1 MGCAVFP
8 CIFATMQLDDLNGKR
23 ILISPLN
30 WGFGHVSRC
39 IGIVHRLLGKEN
51 TVVIACDAEQEAIF
65 REYFPDLDYV
75 RHEGYPFSFGGKGHF
90 ALDLFKR
97 YFALRKRLRLE
108 SIEAG
113 KLVKEFRIDVILSDH
128 RYGFVVKGIPS
139 VFITH
144 QLNLPLKWYQAPV
157 AVRHNKF
164 IQKFK
169 HIWVLDTPEFKY
181 AGRLSATFT
190 NAKAIYIGPV
200 SRFECYDEVPDKT
213 YKTVAVVSGPA
224 VYAQQFADWIAQK
237 HPSALVIC
245 HESIELPVSMPRL
258 SGTWREQDQAIL
270 RAQEII
276 SRSGYSTI
284 MDLAHLGVRGTYE
297 PTPGQAEQLYLKEW
311 LKDCSECRP

>member
-1 MGCAVFP
+1 M
-8 CIFATMQLDDLNGKR
+8 
-23 ILISPLN
+23 ISPLN
-30 WGFGHVSRC
+30 WGFGHVSRS
-39 IGIVHRLLGKEN
+39 IGIIHRLLANEN
-51 TVVIACDAEQEAIF
+51 TVVVACDAEQEAIF
-65 REYFPDLDYV
+65 KEYFPDLIYV
-75 RHEGYPFSFGGKGHF
+75 PHEGYPFSFGGKGHF

-113 KLVKEFRIDVILSDH
+113 KMVKEFQIDVILSDH

-164 IQKFK
+164 IHKFK

-190 NAKAIYIGPV
+190 NTKAKYIGPV
-200 SRFECYDEVPDKT
+200 SRFEWYEEVPEKT
-213 YKTVAVVSGPA
+213 MSSVAVVSGPA
-224 VYAQQFADWIAQK
+224 VYAQQFADWIARE
-237 HPSALVIC
+237 HPNALVIC
-245 HESIELPVSMPRL
+245 HADIQLPDSMQRL
-258 SGTWREQDQAIL
+258 SSTWREQDQAIL
-270 RAQEII
+270 RAQHLI

-284 MDLAHLGVRGTYE
+284 MDVAHLKIPATYE

-311 LKDCSECRP
+311 LKDCSEYTP